1 MSAYSSLR
9 FIYRW
14 VNRVLLKSLPA
25 AWAHGLRVLMFR
37 VARRLFPDRIKA
49 RSAMEFAGTVSDRQ
63 AAAACL
69 PAWAQAEVRLLA
81 QLDPALN
88 ALVADGACVE
98 PYFIP
103 WDLNYVGLRYADAR
117 RRLSGNYACVALLG
131 SPVAAM
137 DMTVLAAAARPLAVI
152 DVDGDAGVAQI
163 ASAAGADYLALP
175 AAQLDTND
183 HCAVLAR
190 LVLQL
195 APGEVRYLPHP
206 LVEQCMQRHGLAMAS
221 VSRLVR
227 EGAQASPGPEG
238 ADAGA
243 ERVSRP

>member
-1 MSAYSSLR
+1 MLR
-9 FIYRW
+9 R
-14 VNRVLLKSLPA
+14 LPV
-25 AWAHGLRVLMFR
+25 AWENCLRALMFR

-63 AAAACL
+63 AASACL

-88 ALVADGACVE
+88 ALVADDASVE

-103 WDLNYVGLRYADAR
+103 WDLNYVGVRYADAR
-117 RRLSGNYACVALLG
+117 RRLSGDYACVALLG
-131 SPVAAM
+131 SQSATM
-137 DMTVLAAAARPLAVI
+137 DVTMLAASARPLAVI
-152 DVDGDAGVAQI
+152 DVDGDAGIAHM

-195 APGEVRYLPHP
+195 APDEVRYAPHT
-206 LVEQCMQRHGLAMAS
+206 LLEQCMQRHGLAMAS
-221 VSRLVR
+221 VSRLVLW
-227 EGAQASPGPEG
+227 GAPTPLDLDGNDER
-238 ADAGA
+238 A
-243 ERVSRP
+243 ERMPRP